1 MIGLRAPVAGR
12 SCNKVSTRSFAI
24 CHRRLSLMEAI
35 KWKVFKAEE
44 EIERGKNWMWM
55 TPAKL
60 ILPTTPDGF
69 PDIDIYINCG
79 TCCWSSSFPSHPLL
93 FSTFK
98 ASDEETHEQTDF
110 LSELQGIHE
119 RKKIAQQKLEQ
130 FHHRQSVSYGK
141 STWLDSWPEIS
152 AEFVINECHLTE
164 MKKLIKTSK
173 IVSTAAFC
181 ARKHKH
187 KSLSCQVG
195 EQLFA
200 LNSFQI
206 VF

>member
-1 MIGLRAPVAGR
+1 MKSIYSRRRNRA
-12 SCNKVSTRSFAI
+12 SW
-24 CHRRLSLMEAI
+24 E
-35 KWKVFKAEE
+35 
-44 EIERGKNWMWM
+44 KNWMWM
-55 TPAKL
+55 TPARL

-69 PDIDIYINCG
+69 PDIGIYINCG
-79 TCCWSSSFPSHPLL
+79 TCCWSSSFLSHPLL

-98 ASDEETHEQTDF
+98 ASDEETEPTDF

-130 FHHRQSVSYGK
+130 FHHHRQSVSYGK

-152 AEFVINECHLTE
+152 AEFVINECHLKTPRW
-164 MKKLIKTSK
+164 KKTKNLIKTSK
-173 IVSTAAFC
+173 IVPTAAFC

-187 KSLSCQVG
+187 KSFSCQVG